1 MIAPIASDRIHGPD
15 LAEARLIGLML
26 SRTAGAW
33 SAEVELLHHGR
44 PVSTTFSG
52 IRHCMLDGSP
62 AVEHD
67 TVACVQVRPLPPS
80 MRRDLRAGDD
90 CLAVRF
96 EFTSG
101 TSLLVVCD
109 DCRFDLLG

>member
-1 MIAPIASDRIHGPD
+1 MHGPD

-26 SRTAGAW
+26 SHGGGAW
-33 SAEVELLHHGR
+33 TAEVELLHHGR

-62 AVEHD
+62 AVDHD
-67 TVACVQVRPLPPS
+67 AVACVQVRPLPPS
-80 MRRDLRAGDD
+80 MRRDLRADEG

-109 DCRFDLLG
+109 DCSFDRLG